1 MRVYIFTFILFC
13 LIPFTVYSQTQQELV
28 YSTYIGGND
37 IDRVQGIARN
47 DNGMVFIVGGTYSSY
62 NLSTENVHQEN
73 YNGEMDG
80 FIAAYDSLFSL
91 QWCTYFGGSEYDEIF
106 GVDVL
111 SDNSVVVTGRTFSA
125 DGIATLGSYQEEIG
139 LFGDA
144 FLSRFSEDGI
154 VLWSTYYGGNE
165 IDYSNCVAVD
175 EFDNIYIAGMLYSD
189 SLGSAGV
196 YQEYRSGG
204 ISDSFISKFSGDGNH
219 IWTSYFGGSAGDDIV
234 DIVINSNSSICILGQ
249 TNSVDSISTENIHQD
264 SIGGSY
270 DSFIAI
276 IDSTGNIEWSTYYGG
291 SQFEDPFAISVD
303 NSNNIIVCGYTSS
316 NSNIS
321 TSGAHKE
328 VNDYSDLFLASFSP
342 VGMINWGTYFGGPGS
357 EYFRSDVIAIGTDI
371 IFSGTTNSETGIS
384 TEYAFQQEKNPS
396 IYEDAF
402 LVKFNEDGEQVWG
415 TYFGNEDWD
424 ASYAL
429 TFIDESTV
437 LLGMGS
443 TSLTNMVTEDAYQ
456 SENNGLAD
464 GVFSVFDVDIVV
476 GINEVV
482 RFDATVYP
490 NPATSSI
497 TVSIKDKINIEGE
510 LEIITVEGKRVVRLD
525 NYIVNTPLSIDV
537 IPGLYIVKLLIQND
551 LYVSK
556 IIVE

>member
-1 MRVYIFTFILFC
+1 
-13 LIPFTVYSQTQQELV
+13 VYSQTQQELV
-28 YSTYIGGND
+28 YSTYIGGD
-37 IDRVQGIARN
+37 AMDRVNDIARN
-47 DNGMVFIVGGTYSSY
+47 QNGMVFVVGRTYSTY

-80 FIAAYDSLFSL
+80 FIAAYNSLFSL
-91 QWCTYFGGSEYDEIF
+91 QWCTYFGGIEYDEIF
-106 GVDVL
+106 VVDVL
-111 SDNSVVVTGRTFSA
+111 SDNSIVVTGRTFSA
-125 DGIATLGSYQEEIG
+125 DSIATPGSYQEEIG

-154 VLWSTYYGGNE
+154 LLWSTYYGGNNG
-165 IDYSNCVAVD
+165 DFSNCVAVD
-175 EFDNIYIAGMLYSD
+175 EFDNIYIAGVLNSD

-204 ISDSFISKFSGDGNH
+204 AWDAFISKFSEDGNL
-219 IWTSYFGGSAGDDIV
+219 IWTSYFGGSGGDDIV

-264 SIGGSY
+264 SLGGSF
-270 DSFIAI
+270 DSFISV

-291 SQFEDPFAISVD
+291 GQFDDPFAISVD
-303 NSNNIIVCGYTSS
+303 NSNNIIVCGYSSSTSG
-316 NSNIS
+316 IS

-357 EYFRSDVIAIGTDI
+357 EYFKSDVIAIGTDI

-415 TYFGNEDWD
+415 TYFGSEGSEG
-424 ASYAL
+424 ARGLS
-429 TFIDESTV
+429 FIDESTV

-456 SENNGLAD
+456 SENNGSSD
-464 GVFSVFDVDIVV
+464 GVFSVFDIDIEV

-497 TVSIKDKINIEGE
+497 TVSIKDRINIEGK

-525 NYIVNTPLSIDV
+525 NYITNTALSID
-537 IPGLYIVKLLIQND
+537 ITPGLYIVKLLIQDD
-551 LYVSK
+551 LYISK
-556 IIVE
+556 LIVE